1 MSSENHA
8 YLSASGAHIWLNCA
22 KSPQISANFED
33 IETVYSR
40 EGTMVHLLNEIRLS
54 ELLGLKCDEKLPIDF
69 EYSGELKEA
78 SDEYVAY
85 IMELVSEIK
94 KTCKDPVVLVEQKVD
109 FSNYV
114 PGGYGTADFI
124 AIADGKLYV
133 IDYKNG
139 AGVKVSCE
147 KNPQMMLYALGALNL
162 FSCLYDTPEISMTI
176 FQPRIGNISTYEMK
190 RDELLS
196 WATSVLAPRA
206 KLAFEG
212 KGEFVPGEHC
222 RFCKAKIKCTAR
234 ALENLKLAA
243 YEFKTAD
250 VLTDDEIEEII
261 GKTDG
266 LVEWAN
272 SIKDYALNEALKGKK
287 WARYKLVEG
296 RSNRKFKCE
305 DEVASIVESA
315 GYDPYDRK
323 LRSITDMTKLLGKAK
338 FVELLDGYV
347 YKPQGKPTLVS
358 IEDKRPEMNLAIT
371 DFKDE

>member
-1 MSSENHA
+1 
-8 YLSASGAHIWLNCA
+8 
-22 KSPQISANFED
+22 
-33 IETVYSR
+33 
-40 EGTMVHLLNEIRLS
+40 MVHLLNEIRLS

>member
-1 MSSENHA
+1 MASEKHA
-8 YLSASGAHIWLNCA
+8 FLSASGAHIWLNCT

-54 ELLGLKCDEKLPIDF
+54 ELLGLRCDEKFPTDF
-69 EYSGELKEA
+69 EYSAELKEA

-85 IMELVSEIK
+85 IMELVAEIK
-94 KTCKDPVVLVEQKVD
+94 KTCKDPVMLVEQKVD

-114 PGGYGTADFI
+114 PQGYGTADFI

-147 KNPQMMLYALGALNL
+147 RNPQMMLYALGALNL

-190 RDELLS
+190 RDDLLE
-196 WATSVLAPRA
+196 WAAKVLAPRA

-222 RFCKAKIKCTAR
+222 RFCKAKVKCTAR

-250 VLTDDEIEEII
+250 LLTDEEIEEII

-287 WARYKLVEG
+287 WSRYKLVEG

-305 DEVASIVESA
+305 DEVAVIVEKA
-315 GYDPYDRK
+315 GYDPYDKK

-358 IEDKRPEMNLAIT
+358 IDDKRPEMNLAIN
-371 DFKDE
+371 DFKEE

>member
-1 MSSENHA
+1 MASETHS
-8 YLSASGAHIWLNCA
+8 YLSASGAHIWLVCS

-40 EGTMVHLLNEIRLS
+40 EGTMVHLLNEIRIS
-54 ELLGLKCDEKLPIDF
+54 ELLGLKCDEKLPTDF
-69 EYSGELKEA
+69 EFSEELKEA
-78 SDEYVAY
+78 SDEYVSY
-85 IMELVSEIK
+85 IMELVAEIK
-94 KTCKDPVVLVEQKVD
+94 KTCKDPVILIEQKVD

-114 PGGYGTADFI
+114 PSGYGTADFL

-133 IDYKNG
+133 VDYKNG
-139 AGVKVSCE
+139 AGVKVPCE

-176 FQPRIGNISTYEMK
+176 FQPRMSNISTYEMK
-190 RDELLS
+190 RDDLLE
-196 WATSVLAPRA
+196 WATTVLAPRA

-212 KGEFVPGEHC
+212 KGEFIPGEHC
-222 RFCKAKIKCTAR
+222 RFCKAKVKCTAR

-250 VLTDDEIEEII
+250 LLTDEEIEEII
-261 GKTDG
+261 GKTDS

-272 SIKDYALNEALKGKK
+272 SVKEYALNEALKGKK
-287 WARYKLVEG
+287 WSRYKLVEG
-296 RSNRKFKCE
+296 RSNRKFKSE
-305 DEVASIVESA
+305 DEVANIVKNA
-315 GYDPYDRK
+315 GFDPYDKK

-338 FVELLDGYV
+338 FVELLDKFV

-358 IEDKRPEMNLAIT
+358 IDDKRPEMNLAVN